1 MRAYRDPMD
10 VPAHDSSDRREEYWN
25 WLTVALFLLVTV
37 DLLTTLGAAARFGV
51 GAEANP
57 FVASLLSGPLWAL
70 VAANLV
76 AVVVAAGGFAALLRL
91 LREASPRRRARFAL
105 TLELWLGLLVAGGL
119 LVFANNLA
127 VVVHGA
133 SLL

>member
-1 MRAYRDPMD
+1 MDASTRD
-10 VPAHDSSDRREEYWN
+10 SGDRGEEYWD

-57 FVASLLSGPLWAL
+57 LVAALLSGPLWAL

-91 LREASPRRRARFAL
+91 LQETPPRLQERFAL
-105 TLELWLGLLVAGGL
+105 TVELWLGLLVAGGL

>member
-1 MRAYRDPMD
+1 MNSLRVHSPTR
-10 VPAHDSSDRREEYWN
+10 HEEYWD
-25 WLTVALFLLVTV
+25 WLAVALFLLVTV

-57 FVASLLSGPLWAL
+57 LVATLLRAPLWAL

-76 AVVVAAGGFAALLRL
+76 AVVAAAGGFAAVLRL
-91 LREASPRRRARFAL
+91 LRATSPRLRAGFAL
-105 TLELWLGLLVAGGL
+105 TVELWLGLLVAGGL

>member
-1 MRAYRDPMD
+1 MD
-10 VPAHDSSDRREEYWN
+10 VPVHDSSDCREEYWD

-57 FVASLLSGPLWAL
+57 LVAALLAGPLWAL

-91 LREASPRRRARFAL
+91 LRETPPRLRERFAL
-105 TLELWLGLLVAGGL
+105 TVELWLGLLVAGGL

>member
-1 MRAYRDPMD
+1 MTVPRTRPRAR
-10 VPAHDSSDRREEYWN
+10 HEEYWD

-51 GAEANP
+51 GTEANP
-57 FVASLLSGPLWAL
+57 LVASLLSGPLWAL
-70 VAANLV
+70 VVTNLV
-76 AVVVAAGGFAALLRL
+76 AVVAAVGGFAAVLRL
-91 LREASPRRRARFAL
+91 LRETSPRLRAGFAL
-105 TLELWLGLLVAGGL
+105 TVELWLGLLVAGGL

-127 VVVHGA
+127 VVVHGV